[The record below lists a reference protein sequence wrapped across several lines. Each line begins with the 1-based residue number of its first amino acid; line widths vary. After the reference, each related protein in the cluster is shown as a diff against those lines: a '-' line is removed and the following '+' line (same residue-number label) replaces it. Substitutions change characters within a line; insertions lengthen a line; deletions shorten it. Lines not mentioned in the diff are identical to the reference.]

1 MICPQCTTETHLDGT
16 CPMCIA
22 YERALHTLPKPEY
35 ITDFRDLSDRE
46 QEVFTRLYGEIA

>member
-1 MICPQCTTETHLDGT
+1 MICPNCTTDLRLDGT

-35 ITDFRDLSDRE
+35 ITDFRDMSDRE
-46 QEVFTRLYGEIA
+46 QEVFTKNMGDLK